1 MYGRDRSQPGLTT
14 VSPVHLPYV
23 FPMYP
28 VWRREIAGE
37 IRRGKGLILY
47 SARIKVDIVGDWKKF
62 SLKKN

>member
-1 MYGRDRSQPGLTT
+1 
-14 VSPVHLPYV
+14 
-23 FPMYP
+23 MYP